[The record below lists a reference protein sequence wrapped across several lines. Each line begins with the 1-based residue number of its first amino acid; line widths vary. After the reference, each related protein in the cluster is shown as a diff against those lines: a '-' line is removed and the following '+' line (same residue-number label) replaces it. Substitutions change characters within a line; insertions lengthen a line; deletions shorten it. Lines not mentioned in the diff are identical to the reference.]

1 MVIEYVRK
9 QIITNIN
16 KIEQM
21 TKGRVVVV
29 VVAAAARSSQ
39 NHLATKVIVMNYI
52 QYHFF
57 LICVIMRFH

>member
-29 VVAAAARSSQ
+29 VAAARSSQ

-57 LICVIMRFH
+57 SYMRNNAFPLI